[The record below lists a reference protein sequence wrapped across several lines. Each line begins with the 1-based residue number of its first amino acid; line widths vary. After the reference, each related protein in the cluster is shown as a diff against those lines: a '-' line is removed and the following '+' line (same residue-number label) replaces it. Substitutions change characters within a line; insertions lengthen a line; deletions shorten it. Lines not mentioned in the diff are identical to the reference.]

1 MGLGKRQ
8 VSADCEA
15 GRKGARLCAPTG
27 VALDSRGGFE
37 TRPYENR
44 QRGPEGEGELKDPA
58 FETGAVDTQCS
69 WC

>member
-8 VSADCEA
+8 LSADCES

-37 TRPYENR
+37 TRPYIAGISPSPQPFPSREREN
-44 QRGPEGEGELKDPA
+44 
-58 FETGAVDTQCS
+58 
-69 WC
+69 